1 MTPAVKF
8 LAALFKRSA
17 APVFVTS
24 LANDRAATR
33 RIPPRSVVT
42 RDGDLVDRFVAKW
55 DQPER
60 GLFFCVATLKP
71 GITRRAK
78 ENLDEIV
85 CLHADLD
92 AKHIAATPEETQEVL
107 SSAPLPSL
115 AVSSGHGL
123 HLYWRLQQALPATPG
138 NIERVETAL
147 KKVSD
152 VYAGDRA
159 VCECARLMRVPGSH
173 NSKNGEWT
181 PVRVVRWHGKSYSL
195 EALEEW
201 LATAKPLLQ
210 RRPSEKRA
218 AGAADAFSELARA
231 QVIVP
236 PIDVDARLATMEYRG
251 PGESG
256 IHNTQLA
263 TTAALL
269 NRGWPIDHVVARV
282 LDATAVAVGR
292 EGRGWDWRQEERD
305 LRLMCRSWLAK
316 HPCAVFVED

>member
-60 GLFFCVATLKP
+60 GLFFCVATLRP

-92 AKHIAATPEETQEVL
+92 AKHIAATPEEIQEVL

-181 PVRVVRWHGKSYSL
+181 RARVVRWHDESYSL
-195 EALEEW
+195 NKLETW

-218 AGAADAFSELARA
+218 GAADSFSELAREQICVA
-231 QVIVP
+231 PV
-236 PIDVDARLATMEYRG
+236 DVDARLATMEHHG
-251 PGESG
+251 PDETSV
-256 IHNTQLA
+256 HNTQLSV
-263 TTAALL
+263 TAALL
-269 NRGWPIDHVVARV
+269 NRGWPIEHVVERV
-282 LDATAVAVGR
+282 LIATAKAVGR
-292 EGRGWDWRQEERD
+292 DGRGWDWRQEERD
-305 LRLMCRSWLAK
+305 LRLMCRRWLAK
-316 HPCAVFVED
+316 HPQVVFVED